1 MPPKKSNKKA
11 AADDEFEALIAAAQ
25 KAADTEKKSK
35 KEKDAKKAKA
45 DAPAVAEVAAE
56 EPKVVSTAD
65 HPENPYPKTGKVRQT
80 WPEPHVTVFKQFGP
94 NRFPTGEIL
103 PHPGDSNTFRVTSEE
118 KRSLERANDAEVQ
131 DLRHA
136 AEVHRQVRTWA
147 HSWIKPGMPLIT
159 ITDRIEKKL
168 EELIGKDG
176 LKRGQAFPTGCSLNH
191 VAAHFTPNSADTK
204 IVLEYDDV
212 MKIDFGTQINGR
224 IIDCAW
230 TVTPNEEKYRPLV
243 EACKAATNEGLKH
256 AGIDARLCDIG
267 AACQEVME
275 SYEIELNGKVFPIKS
290 IKNLCGH
297 NIGLYQIHG
306 GKSVPI
312 VGGGPSRD
320 RMEEGELYAI
330 ENFGSTGKAVVVE
343 DGECSHYMI
352 NDDMENAVPR
362 TDKAAA
368 LFKHIKQH
376 FGTLAFC
383 RKWLDRQGQ
392 DRHIIALN
400 QLCDTGIV
408 GRHPPLVDV
417 KGCFTAQSE
426 HTFLLKPT
434 AKEILSRGDDY

>member
-1 MPPKKSNKKA
+1 MAPKKSNKKS
-11 AADDEFEALIAAAQ
+11 AADDEFELLIAAAQ
-25 KAADTEKKSK
+25 KAAETEKKSK
-35 KEKDAKKAKA
+35 KEKDAKKVKA
-45 DAPAVAEVAAE
+45 AVPEVE
-56 EPKVVSTAD
+56 TPVDVVPKVVSTAD

-80 WPEPHVTVFKQFGP
+80 WPEPGVTVFKQFGP
-94 NRFPTGEIL
+94 KNFPVGVVT

-118 KRSLERANDAEVQ
+118 KRSLERAGEQQIQ

-147 HSWIKPGMPLIT
+147 MSWIKPGMPLIT

-176 LKRGQAFPTGCSLNH
+176 LKRGQAFPTGCSINH
-191 VAAHFTPNSADTK
+191 VAAHYTPNSMDTK
-204 IVLEYDDV
+204 VVLEYDDV
-212 MKIDFGTQINGR
+212 MKLDFGTQVNGH
-224 IIDCAW
+224 IIDSAW
-230 TVTPNEEKYRPLV
+230 TVTPNEERYRPLV
-243 EACKAATNEGLKH
+243 QACKASTNEGLKH
-256 AGIDARLCDIG
+256 AGIDARLDEIG
-267 AACQEVME
+267 ARCQEVME
-275 SYEIELNGKVFPIKS
+275 SHEIELNGKTIPIKS
-290 IKNLCGH
+290 IRNLCGH
-297 NIGLYQIHG
+297 NIGLYQIHS

-312 VGGGPSRD
+312 VGGGHSAD

-330 ENFGSTGKAVVVE
+330 ETFGSTGKAIVQE

-352 NDDMENAVPR
+352 CDGQENAIPR

-368 LFKHIKQH
+368 LFKHIKQN

-400 QLCDTGIV
+400 GLCDAGII
-408 GRHPPLVDV
+408 GRHPPLVDS
-417 KGCFTAQSE
+417 KGSYTAQSE
-426 HTFLLKPT
+426 HTFILKPT